1 MYKLSIEDIEFKK
14 IIPTNSQIDELYA
27 LLVDRKYSIS
37 HKKVPSKS
45 EHSDF
50 VSQHPY
56 VAWYLAYKNT
66 SLIGSVYVQFDN
78 SIGIN
83 LTEVFESDVVSV
95 INYIKNN
102 HKPLLPIKSVRSSE
116 FFVNV
121 ASENTNYI
129 QILKNLGKE
138 EVARSFVI

>member
-1 MYKLSIEDIEFKK
+1 MYKLSIDDIEFKK

-56 VAWYLAYKNT
+56 VAWYLVYKNT

-83 LTEVFESDVVSV
+83 LMESCESDILSV
-95 INYIKNN
+95 INFIKNS
-102 HKPLLPIKSVRSSE
+102 HEPLSSIKSVRRGD

-121 ASENTNYI
+121 ASENTNFI
-129 QILKNLGKE
+129 QMLKNLGKE
-138 EVARSFVI
+138 EVGRSFVI